1 MSKKK
6 EERGRSYLHAPVPG
20 KTVNTGA
27 KIMPISQS
35 EREYTQTRMSF
46 SGIDRR
52 GRTSG
57 GMRDALNVSFSEY
70 PCAKSMPKGERV
82 SIAAIPDGLHYDYPE
97 SVHVF
102 GDVMLVF
109 YRKFLRLDTNE
120 YEAYSLHVD
129 YIKIAERMIAEMT
142 EIPVTLESALEGADY
157 EYDKAVDVEGDYTF
171 TEFWVDGG
179 PNDITAA
186 YDKLK
191 NISPDDVYPGSD
203 AISEYKLGVCLAD
216 GTVAYEWEKGEYSI
230 SDKVLF
236 DNKIYICKHASYKDT
251 LPDASSDWE
260 ETTDSIV
267 SHSYFHVN
275 KKKVLEYKLI
285 NTIDVTGS
293 NPFDFIVEYK
303 PGKHLDKYD
312 VFNTDRSVV
321 AFNVADIDGQ
331 VNIEALEYKTQYW
344 VYPER
349 IYFEIK
355 DDLLTFDKD
364 FISDDER
371 KLIPKLTTAIAHEGR
386 IYGGTSEGTLYV
398 STYNDPTGFDFD
410 KNAWMTHTQVDG
422 GHKGGFNSIVSFG
435 GRVLAFSPSRIYSIY
450 SAGGDFISQKIADI
464 GCIDGRSVC
473 ATDGAVFFASYDGIY
488 VYDGTSI
495 DKISSKLGELRLK
508 SAVSA
513 YCSGKYYFCS
523 KEISDG
529 IYVFDILTG
538 ALSRIS
544 DQGDICNISSF
555 GHDVY
560 AFCKNG
566 YIMRLESEYN
576 TEYGEFLIE
585 TEEFIGDTLK
595 NRRIKEI
602 NLIIEAD
609 GEADVELNVVHNTGN
624 DAVSLIPLRTKHFS
638 HSGRELEKLTARL
651 NLPSFFVERLRISG
665 NGKVILHAL
674 DVTHTYF

>member
-6 EERGRSYLHAPVPG
+6 DERGRSYLHAPVPG

-46 SGIDRR
+46 SGIERR
-52 GRTSG
+52 GLASG

-109 YRKFLRLDTNE
+109 YRKLCSIDTNG
-120 YEAYSLHVD
+120 YEEYSLHVD
-129 YIKIAERMIAEMT
+129 YINIAERMIAEMT
-142 EIPVTLESALEGADY
+142 EIPVTLESALEGADF

-179 PNDITAA
+179 PNNITDD

-203 AISEYKLGVCLAD
+203 AISEYKLCVLLKDGTYISEHEQGNVYQIGDKTIEYGKVYECLAS
-216 GTVAYEWEKGEYSI
+216 GTATPPSGYTSGWREI
-230 SDKVLF
+230 SV
-236 DNKIYICKHASYKDT
+236 
-251 LPDASSDWE
+251 SS
-260 ETTDSIV
+260 
-267 SHSYFHVN
+267 SHSYYRIR

-285 NTIDVTGS
+285 NTIDITGS
-293 NPFDFIVEYK
+293 TSFDFIVRYK
-303 PGKHLDKYD
+303 PGIHLDKYD

-355 DDLLTFDKD
+355 DEKLTLDRD

-410 KNAWMTHTQVDG
+410 NGAWMTHTQVDG

-435 GRVLAFSPSRIYSIY
+435 DRVLAFSPSRIYSIY

-513 YCSGKYYFCS
+513 YCSGKYYFYS

-529 IYVFDILTG
+529 IYVFDIVTG

-624 DAVSLIPLRTKHFS
+624 NAVSLIPLRTKHFS